1 MTSRQHPRLYV
12 SVSIQLA
19 CRSFTLFNR
28 TQHRASRSICG
39 DRRKNHC
46 KDHSWS
52 EVRITHSIRNL
63 LHPWDHN
70 NTYFFFNNFRLNFL
84 RFYYT
89 YFPLKQSLIAF
100 HNRYLRCKVITFSKD
115 VLSLISR
122 KQLTFL
128 NKLDTVCWFIR
139 HSMAHSA
146 SVRLN
151 FSQSERF
158 RCWTIRFCFKN
169 ELESSRNCIQELSL
183 LCTITW

>member
-1 MTSRQHPRLYV
+1 MRSQQHLV
-12 SVSIQLA
+12 
-19 CRSFTLFNR
+19 
-28 TQHRASRSICG
+28 
-39 DRRKNHC
+39 
-46 KDHSWS
+46 
-52 EVRITHSIRNL
+52 
-63 LHPWDHN
+63 
-70 NTYFFFNNFRLNFL
+70 FFNNFRLNFL

-89 YFPLKQSLIAF
+89 YFPLKQSLIAS
-100 HNRYLRCKVITFSKD
+100 HYRYLRCKVITFSKG

-151 FSQSERF
+151 FSQSEQF

-169 ELESSRNCIQELSL
+169 ELENRSKLYSRAFTTVYDNLIACNSTAAKLYANFLLSIRHSL
-183 LCTITW
+183 LLFLSWS